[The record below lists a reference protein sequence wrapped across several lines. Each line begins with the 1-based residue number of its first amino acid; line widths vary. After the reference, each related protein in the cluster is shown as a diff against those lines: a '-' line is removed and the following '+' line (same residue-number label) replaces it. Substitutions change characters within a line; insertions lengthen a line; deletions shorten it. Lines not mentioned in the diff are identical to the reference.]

1 MQQITLLR
9 SDLLIAD
16 YLKVPSLDL
25 GVMLSELSP
34 ILTRGH
40 CFSCAGPA
48 ALVDAMLT
56 RLQAMFAR
64 QLGSR
69 FFSPM
74 QQASRT
80 EGLYDCCHLWQL
92 LSKSPDL
99 LIQVRSHGINEH
111 KMQACMSMSATG
123 LL

>member
-1 MQQITLLR
+1 MTLLR
-9 SDLLIAD
+9 SDVLVAD

-25 GVMLSELSP
+25 RDMLSELSP

-40 CFSCAGPA
+40 FFSHGGPA

-64 QLGSR
+64 QLGSP

-92 LSKSPDL
+92 LSRSPAL
-99 LIQVRSHGINEH
+99 LTQVRSHGMNEH
-111 KMQACMSMSATG
+111 KMQAYMSMSKTG